1 LYVPDDSYV
10 TEDSYVSERGKKVTV
25 RVKVSDYVLEEERA
39 A

>member
-1 LYVPDDSYV
+1 MPDDSYV